1 MTQTSIHG
9 SVTSGFEAV
18 RIEFEKNFSERGEL
32 GAACAIY
39 HRGKKVVDLWGG
51 IRDEATQAAWEEET
65 LVLVFST
72 TKGVSALTMALAHSR
87 GLLDYDEKVSTYWPE
102 FAQNGKANIT
112 VRQLLAHQS
121 GLCAIDEPLA
131 LETLADLD
139 AMAVTI
145 AKQKPAWEPG
155 THSGYHCWS
164 LGWYQNELIRRVDPQ
179 HRSLGQ
185 FFQDEIV
192 RPLGAEFYIG
202 LPDDVPDGRIAT
214 IKGIDNPLQVLR
226 NVGKMPLKFLLSFF
240 NPNSLAVR
248 TMGNPRVL
256 YKHDNM
262 NRRDVRSVEVPS
274 GNGIGQV
281 RALARIYSEFAT
293 GGRQLNLKQ
302 ETLEALYAPPI
313 PPSLE
318 ICDEV
323 LKSNMAFSLGFW
335 KPAPNADYAP
345 FGSSGKAFGFPGA
358 GGSFAFA
365 DPDAQVGFAYAMN
378 KVGGYMWDDPREKS
392 LRDAFYRCLGKVK
405 ADQPVYQMAV

>member
-9 SVTSGFEAV
+9 SVAPGFEAV
-18 RIEFEKNFSERGEL
+18 KIEFEKNFAERDEL

-39 HRGKKVVDLWGG
+39 HRGQKVVDLWGG
-51 IRDEATQAAWEEET
+51 VRDEKTRAPWEEDT

-102 FAQNGKANIT
+102 FAQNGKENIT
-112 VRQLLAHQS
+112 VRQLLAHQA

-139 AMAVTI
+139 AMEAII

-185 FFQDEIV
+185 FFQDEIAQ
-192 RPLGAEFYIG
+192 PLGAEFYIG
-202 LPDDVPDGRIAT
+202 LPGGVPDERIAT
-214 IKGIDNPLQVLR
+214 IKGINNPLQVLR
-226 NVGKMPLKFLLSFF
+226 NVDKMPIKFLLSFF
-240 NPNSLAVR
+240 KPNSLTVR
-248 TMGNPRVL
+248 TMGNPKVL

-293 GGRQLNLKQ
+293 GGPQLNLRP
-302 ETLEALYAPPI
+302 ETLEALYAPSL
-313 PPSLE
+313 PPSLGTR
-318 ICDEV
+318 DEV
-323 LKSNMAFSLGFW
+323 LKTNMAFSLGFW
-335 KPAPNADYAP
+335 KPATNVDYVP
-345 FGSSGKAFGFPGA
+345 FGSSIKAFGFPGA

-392 LRDAFYRCLGKVK
+392 LRDAFYRCLRKTK
-405 ADQPVYQMAV
+405 AGQLVYEMAI